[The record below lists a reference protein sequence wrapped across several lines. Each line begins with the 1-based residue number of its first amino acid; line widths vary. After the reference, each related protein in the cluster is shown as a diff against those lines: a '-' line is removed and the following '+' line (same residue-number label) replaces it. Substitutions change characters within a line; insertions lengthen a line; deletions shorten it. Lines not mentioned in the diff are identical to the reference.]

1 MISRSVDVQVDSV
14 DMLPNLSDLVLSSAT
29 SSGSPPN
36 KRAKLDRYV
45 FGVIPDDESDA
56 VTIDNESNQALPNRE
71 QIAETVTTKER
82 LTSFCGSSDVTSH
95 MFESFVDPVAVE
107 QSDGTAIFV
116 LENGE
121 LVGLAMVKLMDFFVD
136 DERKVLSIDK
146 GGGTV
151 ARKRVQYGLH
161 DVRNVLLVNG
171 DRADA
176 SALDVVNKLE
186 EIGASSVQ
194 KSTSYVEVACTA
206 RSVDGD
212 GCRKGVMRYMLAAL
226 AYWVEQNVVKPK
238 VQRMH
243 DSAKNEHERLRFQ
256 QANAASSGV
265 SAACLLKQID
275 AANGLVRDLTNSDDV
290 ARTLRQL
297 FVLSLY
303 PMDDDARKSWE
314 KIGFKGVAVKEN
326 TDRIF
331 VRRLFENPDIRP
343 RRPHPEDFIDKC

>member
-1 MISRSVDVQVDSV
+1 
-14 DMLPNLSDLVLSSAT
+14 PNLSDLVLSSVT
-29 SSGSPPN
+29 SSDAPPN
-36 KRAKLDRYV
+36 KRAKLDRCV

-71 QIAETVTTKER
+71 QIAEIVTTKER
-82 LTSFCGSSDVTSH
+82 LTSFCGSSDVTPH
-95 MFESFVDPVAVE
+95 MLESFVDPSAVE

-116 LENGE
+116 LEGGE
-121 LVGLAMVKLMDFFVD
+121 LAGLAMVKLMDFFVYD
-136 DERKVLSIDK
+136 KRKVLCIDK

-151 ARKRVQYGLH
+151 AQKRVQYGLH

-171 DRADA
+171 DGADA
-176 SALDVVNKLE
+176 SAVDVVNKLE

-256 QANAASSGV
+256 QANAASS
-265 SAACLLKQID
+265 
-275 AANGLVRDLTNSDDV
+275 
-290 ARTLRQL
+290 
-297 FVLSLY
+297 
-303 PMDDDARKSWE
+303 
-314 KIGFKGVAVKEN
+314 
-326 TDRIF
+326 
-331 VRRLFENPDIRP
+331 
-343 RRPHPEDFIDKC
+343 